1 MTGSD
6 ETSIIYVVDD
16 DPASSRSLCAL
27 LNAHGLA
34 TESFDSP
41 QTFLSQPALRQVGC
55 VITDFRMPNIDG
67 LQLQET
73 LLQRGVPLPVIVIS
87 GYASVPVTVQAM
99 RRGAVTLL
107 EKPLEVE
114 SLLTA
119 VRLAIHRSHEH
130 RRMSVR
136 LHEIQSLLD
145 RLSADETA
153 VMVRMLQGKANKVIA
168 MELNIST
175 RTVDRR
181 RHDILRMMKVAT
193 VPELTR
199 LIVERDHLQAALHQ
213 PDSSDEIPVRTLK

>member
-1 MTGSD
+1 MTAPD
-6 ETSIIYVVDD
+6 ETSLIYVVDD

-27 LNAHGLA
+27 LNAHGLE
-34 TESFDSP
+34 TESYDSP
-41 QTFLSQPALRQVGC
+41 QTFLSQPSLRPVGC

-73 LLQRGVPLPVIVIS
+73 LRRRGVQLPVILIS
-87 GYASVPVTVQAM
+87 GYASVPVTVLAM

-114 SLLTA
+114 SLLNA
-119 VRLAIHRSHEH
+119 VKLAIHRSQEH
-130 RRMSVR
+130 RRMTAR
-136 LHEIQSLLD
+136 LEELQTRFN
-145 RLSADETA
+145 RLSADESA
-153 VMVRMLQGKANKVIA
+153 VMGCMLQGKANKVIA

-181 RHDILRMMKVAT
+181 RHDILRLMNVTT

-199 LIVERDHLQAALHQ
+199 LIVERDHLHAALQ
-213 PDSSDEIPVRTLK
+213 QSDSSDEIPVRTRE